1 MLPRCL
7 KYMPNIWASCLC
19 KGCCCFLPLPLPS
32 LSFLLLLNPKLSKD
46 NYSVCVMFL
55 DGSRNV
61 NQLQKK
67 SDQCQPLADLH
78 QSRHLATGSLQDAV
92 WPCLTC
98 FKTPAVP
105 LYKALQSLL
114 PDLLASSRA
123 TLAPRLQRRR
133 ASLGPLIAGIYFC
146 QVHAFRISLKNFFFK
161 KALPDF

>member
-1 MLPRCL
+1 MFEITCQIFELLACVAAAA
-7 KYMPNIWASCLC
+7 AS
-19 KGCCCFLPLPLPS
+19 S
-32 LSFLLLLNPKLSKD
+32 LSPSFSLLFLLLLNPNLSKD

-55 DGSRNV
+55 DGLRNV

-67 SDQCQPLADLH
+67 SDQCQPLTDLH
-78 QSRHLATGSLQDAV
+78 QSRHLATGSLQDAM
-92 WPCLTC
+92 WLCLTC

-114 PDLLASSRA
+114 PDLSASSWA
-123 TLAPRLQRRR
+123 TLAPRLQQQGLL
-133 ASLGPLIAGIYFC
+133 LGPLIAGIYFC